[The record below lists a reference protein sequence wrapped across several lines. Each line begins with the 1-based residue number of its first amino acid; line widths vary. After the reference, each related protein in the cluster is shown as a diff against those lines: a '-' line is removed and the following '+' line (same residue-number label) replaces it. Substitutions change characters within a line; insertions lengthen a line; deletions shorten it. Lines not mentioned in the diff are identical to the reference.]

1 MYSIIF
7 PSAIKDP
14 YPILHGK
21 RFTPWVEVEVCSKIL
36 ASYLWKERKE
46 IIAKTMILRPRPA
59 YITMPS
65 GEPLR
70 VSIKNDLL

>member
-1 MYSIIF
+1 MGTLLNRVNAGYNA
-7 PSAIKDP
+7 PCANRV
-14 YPILHGK
+14 YL
-21 RFTPWVEVEVCSKIL
+21 VEE
-36 ASYLWKERKE
+36 ERKE

-59 YITMPS
+59 YTIKPK

>member
-1 MYSIIF
+1 VGTLFNRVNAGYN
-7 PSAIKDP
+7 AQCANK
-14 YPILHGK
+14 
-21 RFTPWVEVEVCSKIL
+21 V
-36 ASYLWKERKE
+36 YLEEERKE

-59 YITMPS
+59 YATKPK